1 METLNIKPS
10 ISYLKKLRLV
20 LTIIAFCVVLIGFLF
35 SRLIGIDEG
44 SEVASIV
51 FMVFLAVDI
60 VLWIPSMILVGYYY
74 RSLSYEIQD
83 DEVIVHVGIVTK
95 SVKHVPYRTVTNITT
110 RRGILDRYIFNIGS
124 LNIQTAG
131 MSAQAGAEESLVGL
145 SDVKGVYEVIVE
157 KLRRFRGGMTPDAA
171 GIEESNSGA
180 SGGQMAAI
188 LDELK
193 AIRRNTDK

>member
-145 SDVKGVYEVIVE
+145 SDVKGVYEIIVE

-180 SGGQMAAI
+180 SGDQMGAI

-193 AIRRNTDK
+193 AIRRNTEK

>member
-1 METLNIKPS
+1 MQTLKIKPS
-10 ISYLKKLRLV
+10 LSYLKKSRLI
-20 LTIIAFCVVLIGFLF
+20 LTIIAFGVAIVGFLF

-51 FMVFLAVDI
+51 FMVFLIVDI
-60 VLWIPSMILVGYYY
+60 VWWIPSMILVGYYY

-110 RRGILDRYIFNIGS
+110 RRGLLDRYIFNIGS

-145 SDVKGVYEVIVE
+145 SDVKEVYEIVVE
-157 KLRRFRGGMTPDAA
+157 KLRCFRGGMTPDAA
-171 GIEESNSGA
+171 GVEESEPAA
-180 SGGQMAAI
+180 SGDHMAAI